1 VLFPRRIHDRQGVLI
16 MATSTFA
23 INAQGQRSDHAISPI
38 HEHPEP
44 LPAIKPLSR
53 STSYSFNSN
62 AGQSRATA
70 RSGPSSPIDTVGNS
84 RHTFED
90 SHVLGYS
97 MRGKTQA
104 RPRGESDLGK
114 PSPLRP
120 LSNGFTAFAPV
131 PEAPIT
137 TSKTR
142 YVMICMVFE

>member
-1 VLFPRRIHDRQGVLI
+1 

-23 INAQGQRSDHAISPI
+23 INAQRQHEHATSPS

-44 LPAIKPLSR
+44 LPAIRPLSR
-53 STSYSFNSN
+53 STSYSFNNN

-70 RSGPSSPIDTVGNS
+70 RSNPASPIDNPANT
-84 RHTFED
+84 RYTFED
-90 SHVLGYS
+90 SHVLGHS
-97 MRGKTQA
+97 MKGKTQA

-120 LSNGFTAFAPV
+120 VDNAFAAFASV
-131 PEAPIT
+131 PASPIT

-142 YVMICMVFE
+142 CVKMSMAYTYNHAD